1 MCGILR
7 YLVISVNFQ
16 QRCRYDWDWIR
27 SVLAAWRNYS
37 CMPTRCG
44 VRMSYE
50 ALTRLEMLLVAV
62 AMFGLGVLIGTMIK
76 DDGIKVTAY
85 ENNMKER
92 RLVFSETK
100 KELILHCR

>member
-1 MCGILR
+1 
-7 YLVISVNFQ
+7 
-16 QRCRYDWDWIR
+16 
-27 SVLAAWRNYS
+27 
-37 CMPTRCG
+37 
-44 VRMSYE
+44 MSYE
-50 ALTRLEMLLVAV
+50 ALTRIEMLLIAV